1 MQYDVLGLKKKASG
15 FESCLVLP
23 PTSGGNRISLRGM
36 KYTLALLLLKK
47 GHDEYLCQLHSG
59 LRLEIS
65 MPETQEYSR
74 VYLMQVDGIFV
85 NLYVLRILLEI
96 ISNIS
101 KISTK

>member
-47 GHDEYLCQLHSG
+47 GHDEYLCRLHSG

-85 NLYVLRILLEI
+85 NLYCMF
-96 ISNIS
+96 
-101 KISTK
+101 